1 MNRFILIFFYLILSC
16 NIPKES
22 IKKTN
27 SSIIYMERTA
37 CYGTCP
43 IYKIEIF
50 SDGNAIYT
58 GKRFVKNLGITKF
71 QIPNN
76 DLNQILSM
84 ADKIKFQEMKEKY
97 YEPISDLPTTYI
109 RIYNKNIQD
118 YSGSPK
124 KLKQLENLIDNIC
137 KKAMNN

>member
-1 MNRFILIFFYLILSC
+1 
-16 NIPKES
+16 
-22 IKKTN
+22 
-27 SSIIYMERTA
+27 
-37 CYGTCP
+37 
-43 IYKIEIF
+43 
-50 SDGNAIYT
+50 
-58 GKRFVKNLGITKF
+58 
-71 QIPNN
+71 
-76 DLNQILSM
+76 
-84 ADKIKFQEMKEKY
+84 MKEKY